1 MEQMRELFHKA
12 SEADRPVFISAVNW
26 AEVLYKMER
35 KHGKAGYDT
44 ARQFEHTTPL
54 EAVPVDRE
62 LAEIAAL
69 LKNEHG
75 LGLAD
80 AFAAALA
87 TAPDERA
94 KQDLIDGNVVNSN
107 PLTYRDV
114 AVGEYGNQ
122 PAVDRFTA
130 NVRYFQGQPFQG
142 QPPQGTQDGGTDS
155 GTGTA
160 AAGLALVARFSCN
173 PAPRSA
179 CKAAAWPV
187 AM

>member
-1 MEQMRELFHKA
+1 MKTTVLDASAMLAMFFGQSGMEQVRDLFHKA

-44 ARQFEHTTPL
+44 ARQFEHTTPV

-87 TAPDERA
+87 
-94 KQDLIDGNVVNSN
+94 KQKKAELV
-107 PLTYRDV
+107 T
-114 AVGEYGNQ
+114 
-122 PAVDRFTA
+122 
-130 NVRYFQGQPFQG
+130 
-142 QPPQGTQDGGTDS
+142 TDHEFKS
-155 GTGTA
+155 VEKEIKINW
-160 AAGLALVARFSCN
+160 L
-173 PAPRSA
+173 
-179 CKAAAWPV
+179 K
-187 AM
+187 